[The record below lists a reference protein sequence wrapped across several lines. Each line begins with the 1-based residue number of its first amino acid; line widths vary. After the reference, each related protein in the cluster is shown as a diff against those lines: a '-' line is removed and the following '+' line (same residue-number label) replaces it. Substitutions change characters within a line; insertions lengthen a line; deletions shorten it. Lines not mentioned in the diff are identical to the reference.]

1 VEPQRAPPLL
11 HAVQQ
16 LPVIARRPF
25 VRLTSKTL
33 RDRTSDKALTLLFG
47 RDFLDILAAGK
58 SRCAPSARAAP
69 YCDGISVHLG
79 VSGLGLDE
87 RRHVRGW
94 RLIGPSEIGAIACDR
109 LHWPTITT
117 IKQLARRAEADCLV
131 GGTWA
136 VYAGQ
141 LSADAMSRAPYMP

>member
-1 VEPQRAPPLL
+1 MRG
-11 HAVQQ
+11 
-16 LPVIARRPF
+16 
-25 VRLTSKTL
+25 
-33 RDRTSDKALTLLFG
+33 DMFG
-47 RDFLDILAAGK
+47 
-58 SRCAPSARAAP
+58 
-69 YCDGISVHLG
+69 
-79 VSGLGLDE
+79 
-87 RRHVRGW
+87 GW
-94 RLIGPSEIGAIACDR
+94 RLIGPSEIDQQRPCGAIACDR